1 MREFFVHDRDV
12 ELELELQMDKP
23 PNRRILN
30 KKLFKQSRRSPPFN
44 PAKHFTEPR
53 PVIANAGK
61 MDTTDP
67 IHEYPADKERWL
79 NSLWREGRDRLRR
92 GYGVVSKRMDYL
104 GARELTI
111 FSKRGS
117 PRSGSHHGINLSWP

>member
-1 MREFFVHDRDV
+1 MTETLSWSWNYKWTSPRTGGFSTRNFSSKVGDH
-12 ELELELQMDKP
+12 
-23 PNRRILN
+23 RR
-30 KKLFKQSRRSPPFN
+30 FN
-44 PAKHFTEPR
+44 PAEHFTEPR

-79 NSLWREGRDRLRR
+79 NSLWREGTDRLRR
-92 GYGVVSKRMDYL
+92 GYGVVSKQMDYL

-117 PRSGSHHGINLSWP
+117 ARSGSHHGINLSWP